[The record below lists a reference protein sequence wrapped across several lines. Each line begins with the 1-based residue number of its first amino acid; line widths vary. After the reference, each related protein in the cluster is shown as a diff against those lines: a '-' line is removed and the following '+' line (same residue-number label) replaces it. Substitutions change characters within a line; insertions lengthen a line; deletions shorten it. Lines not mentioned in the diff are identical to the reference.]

1 MNEATE
7 YWIKQSVISTILLF
21 TDVLTDYNYAYG
33 DLINCSLD
41 DLEAIQED
49 LRTEYNKAI
58 KNY

>member
-49 LRTEYNKAI
+49 LRQEYNKARQGL
-58 KNY
+58 